1 MANKQDI
8 LLAISN
14 SGETSELLALIPVA
28 KLMGEPII
36 AMTSIPQSTLGKYAD
51 VNLYIKVE
59 QKVCSLGLAPTSSTT
74 ATLVMGEA
82 LAVALLDV
90 RGFTPE
96 DFTLSRSGASL
107 GRKLLIKLE
116 DVMVTEQSLPLV
128 SEQQILREV
137 LLVIS
142 QKALGMAGVIDDD
155 GQLLGIF
162 TDGNLRRILDD
173 RIDIHKTKIHEVMT
187 PNCITAKPEMLA
199 AEVLTLMQKHKI
211 SSLFLT
217 DNNGK
222 PIGAINMQILLQ
234 AGII

>member
-28 KLMGEPII
+28 NLMGEPII

-107 GRKLLIKLE
+107 GR
-116 DVMVTEQSLPLV
+116 
-128 SEQQILREV
+128 
-137 LLVIS
+137 
-142 QKALGMAGVIDDD
+142 
-155 GQLLGIF
+155 
-162 TDGNLRRILDD
+162 
-173 RIDIHKTKIHEVMT
+173 
-187 PNCITAKPEMLA
+187 
-199 AEVLTLMQKHKI
+199 
-211 SSLFLT
+211 
-217 DNNGK
+217 
-222 PIGAINMQILLQ
+222 
-234 AGII
+234 